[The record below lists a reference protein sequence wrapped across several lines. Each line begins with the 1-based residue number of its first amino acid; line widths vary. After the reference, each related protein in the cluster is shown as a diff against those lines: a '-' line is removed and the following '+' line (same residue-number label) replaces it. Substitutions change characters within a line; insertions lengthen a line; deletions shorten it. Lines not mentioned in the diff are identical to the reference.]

1 LNRGEERK
9 GGVQEVFIA
18 FFGFVFFCTEPERT
32 IMIYNL
38 LGKFIYTELPR
49 RERRRKIKHVVG
61 IFLAAVFLGASVGYI
76 LYRENFSRH

>member
-1 LNRGEERK
+1 
-9 GGVQEVFIA
+9 
-18 FFGFVFFCTEPERT
+18 
-32 IMIYNL
+32 MIYDL

-76 LYRENFSRH
+76 LYHENFSRH